1 MPLFA
6 GTRLGSYEIL
16 SALGAG
22 GMGEVYRA
30 RDTRLDR
37 DVAIKILP
45 EAFAADAER
54 VARFEREA
62 RVLASLNHPH
72 IGAIY
77 GLEDANGVKA
87 LVMEL
92 VEGEDLAQRLTRGVI
107 PLDEAL
113 PIARQIAEA
122 LEVAHEQGIIHRDLK
137 PANIKLRPDGT
148 VKVLDFGLAKALE
161 PASTSADV
169 ALSPTITSPAMT
181 RMGVILG
188 TAAYMSPE
196 QAKGRAADKRS
207 DVWAFGCVLF
217 EMLTA
222 KRAFEGDDVSDTL
235 ASVLKADVEW
245 NVLPRDIPL
254 SIRALLKGCLTKDP
268 RHRVA
273 DASAAVFVIDHQA
286 SLVPAAD
293 TSIPAASLVQ
303 RVPLWRKAIAAA
315 AVIVVAVAAAYG
327 AWTLRPEAP
336 RAVTRFTIALASDQT
351 ITRGG
356 RHVVAI
362 SPDGT
367 RLVYVANQQLYL
379 RAMDQLEA
387 TPIRGTNED
396 PAEPVF
402 SPDGQW
408 IAYWANNQWRKIP
421 TTGGARVTITTAVIP
436 LGATWDG
443 DKILYGAGREG
454 ILEVPASGGT
464 PQQLVKANE
473 EALEVLSHPQRLP
486 GGESLL
492 FTIGPPGGATS
503 DLMVQS
509 LKTGERKKLVEGAIN
524 GRYLRTGHLIYALD
538 GTLVASA
545 FDPTRLELVGGPV
558 SVLEGFVQAGFV
570 NQVAVADAG
579 SLVYQLGI
587 GGFPTKTLVWRDRQG
602 RETAIKGAPVK
613 PYIAPR
619 LSPDGERIAV
629 EVRDDDADIWIY
641 HFTSETLT
649 PLTFGDMVERFP
661 LWTPDGKR
669 IIFDSAADHANRY
682 VLGTAADGTGKPER
696 LSAEWTRSLS
706 PDAISPDGKLV
717 VCIENNPGRGT
728 GSDLTIVPLE
738 AGGQPRPLLHARG
751 NQGEAEISPD
761 GRWIAYQSDESGTRH
776 VYVHPFPNVEQGQW
790 QVSTDGGS
798 RPLWAR
804 NGRELFYVS
813 PDNRMM
819 SVPVEAGTS
828 FTHGK
833 VQALFDVSD
842 NLSRGATV
850 MNFDIS
856 PDGKRFLMLKNETPA
871 GAATFVVVGNW
882 FEELKRRV
890 PARQE
895 Q

>member
-1 MPLFA
+1 MPLSA

-45 EAFAADAER
+45 EAFAVDAER
-54 VARFEREA
+54 VARFQREA
-62 RVLASLNHPH
+62 KVLASLNHPH
-72 IGAIY
+72 IAAIY
-77 GLEDANGVKA
+77 GLENADGVKA
-87 LVMEL
+87 LVLEL
-92 VEGEDLAQRLTRGVI
+92 VEGEDLAQRLTRGAI

-113 PIARQIAEA
+113 PIAKQIAEA

-137 PANIKLRPDGT
+137 PANVKLRLDGT

-161 PASTSADV
+161 PALTSADV
-169 ALSPTITSPAMT
+169 AQSPTITSPAMT

-235 ASVLKADVEW
+235 ASVLKGEADW
-245 NVLPRDIPL
+245 NVLPHEVPL

-268 RHRVA
+268 RQRIA
-273 DASAAVFVIDHQA
+273 DLSAALFVIDHQA
-286 SLVPAAD
+286 SLVPAVD
-293 TSIPAASLVQ
+293 TSIPAASLVE
-303 RVPLWRKAIAAA
+303 RVPLWRRATAAA

-327 AWTLRPEAP
+327 GWILRPAAP
-336 RAVTRFTIALASDQT
+336 RAVTRFTIALPSDQT

-367 RLVYVANQQLYL
+367 RVVYVANQQLYV
-379 RAMDQLEA
+379 RVMEQLDA

-408 IAYWANNQWRKIP
+408 IAYWAKDQWRKIP
-421 TTGGARVTITTAVIP
+421 VTGGAPVTISAAAIP
-436 LGATWDG
+436 FGATWDG
-443 DKILYGAGREG
+443 NKILFGAGADG
-454 ILEVPASGGT
+454 IFEVLATGGAPHKIVSADQKAS
-464 PQQLVKANE
+464 
-473 EALEVLSHPQRLP
+473 EVLSNPQLLP
-486 GGESLL
+486 GGEAIL
-492 FTIGPPGGATS
+492 FTAGARGGFTW
-503 DLMVQS
+503 DLIVQS

-538 GTLVASA
+538 GALVANA
-545 FDPTRLELVGGPV
+545 FDPARLALLGGPV
-558 SVLEGFVQAGFV
+558 SVLEGFVQAGFTT
-570 NQVAVADAG
+570 QVAVADAG
-579 SLVYQLGI
+579 SLVYQPGI
-587 GGFPTKTLVWRDRQG
+587 GRIPTKALVWRDRQG

-619 LSPDGERIAV
+619 LSPNGERIAV
-629 EVRDDDADIWIY
+629 EVREDHSDIWIY
-641 HFTSETLT
+641 HFANETLT
-649 PLTFGDMVERFP
+649 PLTFGDTPKRFP

-669 IIFDSAADHANRY
+669 ILFDSTPQAGNRG
-682 VLGTAADGTGKPER
+682 VFWTAADGTGKPER
-696 LSAEWTRSLS
+696 LAAEWPRPLS
-706 PDAISPDGKLV
+706 PDTISPDGKLV
-717 VCIENNPGRGT
+717 VCIENNPTQET
-728 GSDLTIVPLE
+728 GADLTIVPLE
-738 AGGQPRPLLHARG
+738 AGGQPRPLLRTRG
-751 NQGEAEISPD
+751 NQGEAEISPN
-761 GRWIAYQSDESGTRH
+761 GRWIAYQSNESGTFQ
-776 VYVHPFPNVEQGQW
+776 VYVRPFPNVEQGQW
-790 QVSTDGGS
+790 KVSSDGGS
-798 RPLWAR
+798 RPLWAP
-804 NGRELFYVS
+804 NSRELFYVS
-813 PDNRMM
+813 PDQRLMA
-819 SVPVEAGTS
+819 VPFEAEAS

-833 VQALFDVSD
+833 SQPLFDVKG
-842 NLSRGATV
+842 NLMPLGGPVA

-856 PDGKRFLMLKNETPA
+856 LDGKRFLMVKYQTTA
-871 GAATFVVVGNW
+871 GAATFVVVENW
-882 FEELKRRV
+882 FEELKRRM
-890 PARQE
+890 ATQ
-895 Q
+895 